1 MPPSHGPGPQTP
13 AETTQYL
20 GRARQDAAGPGPD
33 ADATQ
38 YVPPV
43 TGQPYGDRQPPAEF
57 DNLFRSGPGGP
68 APETQQLPRFQDPQ
82 PAQPSY
88 DTPGPARG
96 RRGGGGRTGSRV
108 PVIAAC
114 GVAIALVGIGAGALL
129 GAGGDD
135 NDDPRP
141 VSATAPADE
150 SASASASP
158 SPSVDPART
167 QAVELDKLLA
177 DSGDSRAAVINAVN
191 DVKACTNLAEAAEDL
206 RDAAAQRNDL
216 VTRLSGLTVDELPQ
230 NAELTAALTKA
241 WQASAAADNHYAAWA
256 DQVAAQ
262 KGKLCR
268 KNQAR
273 ATGRTQAGN
282 RESGTATTQ
291 KSEAAKLW
299 NPIAKRYGL
308 TERRPTQL

>member
-1 MPPSHGPGPQTP
+1 
-13 AETTQYL
+13 
-20 GRARQDAAGPGPD
+20 
-33 ADATQ
+33 
-38 YVPPV
+38 
-43 TGQPYGDRQPPAEF
+43 
-57 DNLFRSGPGGP
+57 
-68 APETQQLPRFQDPQ
+68 
-82 PAQPSY
+82 
-88 DTPGPARG
+88 
-96 RRGGGGRTGSRV
+96 V